1 MLPPPNDRRAAG
13 LTRSP
18 LYGCGARAQTG
29 YGSGDAV
36 IYWMLQFLRDMMVH
50 KDGEGTDALPRHVRT
65 IFAMVG
71 ICAIPFFA
79 YEGSNFLDK
88 INAMAT
94 EITTMHVAIIGI
106 QSSINHIADEASND
120 ERRLDVVEKTNSD
133 QNAIQ
138 FDQARSLSRIEA
150 WVEAQRDGKR

>member
-1 MLPPPNDRRAAG
+1 M
-13 LTRSP
+13 
-18 LYGCGARAQTG
+18 
-29 YGSGDAV
+29 
-36 IYWMLQFLRDMMVH
+36 IYWVFQFLRDMMVH
-50 KDGEGTDALPRHVRT
+50 KEAEGSDTLPRHVRT

-79 YEGSNFLDK
+79 YEGHGFLDK
-88 INAMAT
+88 INAMAS

-106 QSSINHIADEASND
+106 QSSINHIADEAAND

-133 QNAIQ
+133 QSVIQ

-150 WVEAQRDGKR
+150 WVEAQRDSKR